1 MEGNLLQSIKIR
13 ATRALARRLPAC
25 RQIVPLLSQA
35 QDRKLSWRERLTTKL
50 HLLTCTFC
58 TRYVRQLEF
67 LRTAV
72 HTQTQ
77 SENTET
83 APPAGAPRLSPEA
96 RARLAE
102 ALRQKQEVES
112 PKSKVER

>member
-1 MEGNLLQSIKIR
+1 MLKGNLLQRIKIS
-13 ATRALARRLPAC
+13 AAHALARRLPAC

-67 LRTAV
+67 LRTAAR
-72 HTQTQ
+72 TQTQ
-77 SENTET
+77 SENTEA
-83 APPAGAPRLSPEA
+83 APSADAPRLSPEA
-96 RARLAE
+96 RERMAAT
-102 ALRQKQEVES
+102 LRHNQEV
-112 PKSKVER
+112 KGQK